1 MTRKGALLDPLLKN
15 KEKTVNNV
23 KPGLAAMT
31 KILEFK
37 VLRGISKTNS
47 RITTLYF
54 RKADIGLF
62 RILFGTSPGEIV
74 LEGKRLGDLIDFL
87 RRASSEHKD

>member
-1 MTRKGALLDPLLKN
+1 MSRAGF
-15 KEKTVNNV
+15 
-23 KPGLAAMT
+23 AAMT

-54 RKADIGLF
+54 RRPNIGLF
-62 RILFGTSPGEIV
+62 RILFGTIPGEIV
-74 LEGKRLGDLIDFL
+74 LEGKRLGNLIDFL
-87 RRASSEHKD
+87 KRASSEHKD